1 MISLCTPTRFEA
13 WLEKSGASKRFVD
26 EKRYWLK
33 TNGDQHGCNTALAH
47 NGGLAGQWH
56 EARTKSNAKAFA
68 NWTVGWLVSVDAA
81 LSIYTTLKSAILFSF
96 FVFFWYFLIV
106 TLLNF
111 DWLRLACVR
120 LLMVAHPRRVQA
132 EDRLANIFKSLLEI
146 GGAQFVARGVRG
158 PRPIGYCPEPVG
170 SPHPRE
176 CAHSDGRACP
186 IRFMHRLMAIQ
197 LGEAEDKHGWM
208 RVVEC

>member
-81 LSIYTTLKSAILFSF
+81 LSIYTTLNSAIFFSF

-120 LLMVAHPRRVQA
+120 LLMVAHTRRVQA

-146 GGAQFVARGVRG
+146 GGAQFVAPTDRKIPQYLFVDDMPGKGASLPQGWGPAISVRF
-158 PRPIGYCPEPVG
+158 ITAFL
-170 SPHPRE
+170 SK
-176 CAHSDGRACP
+176 
-186 IRFMHRLMAIQ
+186 
-197 LGEAEDKHGWM
+197 GEKPKHTL
-208 RVVEC
+208 